1 MRKLTVTLVV
11 ILVVAAL
18 AYSQRTTIAKRIMGR
33 GVEAVMAQD
42 TLGELGDGL
51 HMTICGAGGPM
62 PDIKR
67 SGACV
72 AIIAGDRIF
81 LVDTGTNGV
90 RNLARMRYPL
100 GNIAAVLL
108 THFHSDHIDGLGEVA
123 TLRWVSAANTSPL
136 PVIGP
141 QGVAQVIDGFNTA
154 YELDAGYRHDHHGDT
169 VAPLS
174 GKGMDAVEF
183 PLPAPGDLTTVYE
196 EDGLKIQMLAVNHDP
211 IDPAAAY
218 LFSYEGRTILVSGDT
233 VKSANLQQF
242 AKGVDILLHEALSP
256 EMLGIMHDGAVA
268 TGNKVMAK
276 VTVDVLN
283 YHTSPVEAAEIA
295 RDAGVGELVYY
306 HIVPP
311 LIFPGAEAVWLEGVD
326 EVFENYTLSQD
337 GTSFTLP
344 PNSKDII
351 QTREKI

>member
-1 MRKLTVTLVV
+1 MRKLTITVLV
-11 ILVVAAL
+11 IVVLALL
-18 AYSQRTTIAKRIMGR
+18 AYSQRADIAKRIMSR
-33 GVEAVMAQD
+33 GVEAVMAND
-42 TLGELGDGL
+42 TLVELGDGL
-51 HMTICGAGGPM
+51 HLAICGAGGPM

-72 AIIAGDRIF
+72 AVVAGERIF
-81 LVDTGTNGV
+81 MVDTGTNGL
-90 RNLARMRYPL
+90 RSLARMRYPL
-100 GNIAAVLL
+100 GNVAAVLL
-108 THFHSDHIDGLGEVA
+108 THFHSDHIDGLGETA

-141 QGVAQVIDGFNTA
+141 QGVTEVVGGFNTA
-154 YELDAGYRHDHHGDT
+154 YELDTVYRHEHHGDL

-174 GKGMDAVEF
+174 GKGMVAVEF
-183 PLPAPGDLTTVYE
+183 PLPAPGELTTVYE
-196 EDGLKIQMLAVNHDP
+196 EDGLKIQMLAVDHRP

-218 LFSYEGRTILVSGDT
+218 LFSYQGRTILVSGDT
-233 VKSANLQQF
+233 VKSANLQHF
-242 AKGVDILLHEALSP
+242 ARGVDILVHEALSP

-268 TGNKVMAK
+268 TGNEVMAK

-283 YHTSPVEAAEIA
+283 YHTTPVEAAEIA

-311 LIFPGAEAVWLEGVD
+311 LIFPGAEAAWLEGVD

>member
-1 MRKLTVTLVV
+1 MRKLTITLLVIVV
-11 ILVVAAL
+11 LALL
-18 AYSQRTTIAKRIMGR
+18 AYSQRATIAKRIMSR
-33 GVEAVMAQD
+33 GVEVVMAND
-42 TLGELGDGL
+42 TLAELGDGL
-51 HMTICGAGGPM
+51 HLAICGAGGPM
-62 PDIKR
+62 PDAKR

-72 AIIAGDRIF
+72 AIVAGDRIF
-81 LVDTGTNGV
+81 LVDTGTNGI
-90 RNLARMRYPL
+90 RNLARMRYPV

-108 THFHSDHIDGLGEVA
+108 THFHSDHMDGLGETA
-123 TLRWVSAANTSPL
+123 TLRWVSVGNTSPL

-141 QGVAQVIDGFNTA
+141 QGVTEVVAGFNTA
-154 YELDAGYRHDHHGDT
+154 YELDTGYRHEHHGDL

-174 GKGMDAVEF
+174 GAGMVAVEF
-183 PLPAPGDLTTVYE
+183 PLPALGELTTVYE
-196 EDGLKIQMLAVNHDP
+196 EDGLKIQMLAVDHEP

-218 LFSYEGRTILVSGDT
+218 LFSYQGRTILVSGDT
-233 VKSANLQQF
+233 VKYANLQQF
-242 AKGVDILLHEALSP
+242 AKGVDILVHEALSP

-268 TGNKVMAK
+268 TGNEVMAK

-283 YHTSPVEAAEIA
+283 YHTTPVEAAEIA
-295 RDAGVGELVYY
+295 RDAGVGQLVYY

-311 LIFPGAEAVWLEGVD
+311 LVFPGAEAVWLEGVD

>member
-1 MRKLTVTLVV
+1 MRKLTITVLV
-11 ILVVAAL
+11 IVVLALL
-18 AYSQRTTIAKRIMGR
+18 AYSQRADIAKRIMSR
-33 GVEAVMAQD
+33 GVEAVMAND
-42 TLGELGDGL
+42 TLVELGDGL
-51 HMTICGAGGPM
+51 HLAICGAGGPM

-72 AIIAGDRIF
+72 AVVAGERIF
-81 LVDTGTNGV
+81 MVDTGTNGL
-90 RNLARMRYPL
+90 RSLARMRYPL
-100 GNIAAVLL
+100 GNVAAVLL
-108 THFHSDHIDGLGEVA
+108 THFHSDHIDGLGETA

-141 QGVAQVIDGFNTA
+141 QGVTEVVGGFNTA
-154 YELDAGYRHDHHGDT
+154 YELDTVYRHEHHGDL

-174 GKGMDAVEF
+174 GKGMVAVEF
-183 PLPAPGDLTTVYE
+183 PLPAPGELTTVYE
-196 EDGLKIQMLAVNHDP
+196 EDGLKIQMLAVDHRP

-218 LFSYEGRTILVSGDT
+218 LFSYQGRTILVSGDT
-233 VKSANLQQF
+233 VKSANLQHF
-242 AKGVDILLHEALSP
+242 ARGVDILVHEALSP

-268 TGNKVMAK
+268 TGNEVMAK

-283 YHTSPVEAAEIA
+283 YHTTPVEAAEIA

-311 LIFPGAEAVWLEGVD
+311 LVFPGAEAVWLEGVD

>member
-1 MRKLTVTLVV
+1 MRKLTITVLV
-11 ILVVAAL
+11 IVVLALL
-18 AYSQRTTIAKRIMGR
+18 AYSQRADIAKRIMSR
-33 GVEAVMAQD
+33 GVEVAMANN
-42 TLGELGDGL
+42 TLAELGDGL
-51 HMTICGAGGPM
+51 HLAICGAGGPM

-72 AIIAGDRIF
+72 AVVAGDRIF
-81 LVDTGTNGV
+81 LVDTGTNGL
-90 RNLARMRYPL
+90 RSLARMRYPL
-100 GNIAAVLL
+100 GNVAAVLL
-108 THFHSDHIDGLGEVA
+108 THFHSDHIDGLGETA

-141 QGVAQVIDGFNTA
+141 QGVTEVVGGFNTA
-154 YELDAGYRHDHHGDT
+154 YELDTVYRHEHHGDL

-174 GKGMDAVEF
+174 GKGMVAVEF
-183 PLPAPGDLTTVYE
+183 PLPAPGELTTVYE
-196 EDGLKIQMLAVNHDP
+196 EDGLKIQMLAVDHRP

-218 LFSYEGRTILVSGDT
+218 LFSYQGRTILVSGDT
-233 VKSANLQQF
+233 VKSANLQHF
-242 AKGVDILLHEALSP
+242 ARGVDILVHEALSP

-268 TGNKVMAK
+268 TGNEVMAK

-283 YHTSPVEAAEIA
+283 YHTTPVEAAEIA

-311 LIFPGAEAVWLEGVD
+311 LIFPGAEAAWLEGVD

>member
-1 MRKLTVTLVV
+1 MRKLTIALLV
-11 ILVVAAL
+11 LVLAGAL
-18 AYSQRTTIAKRIMGR
+18 AYSQRATIAKRIMSR
-33 GVEAVMAQD
+33 GIEMAMAQD

-81 LVDTGTNGV
+81 LVDTGTNGM
-90 RNLARMRYPL
+90 RNLARMRYPV
-100 GNIAAVLL
+100 GNVTAVLL
-108 THFHSDHIDGLGEVA
+108 THFHSDHMDGLGETA
-123 TLRWVSAANTSPL
+123 TLRWVSVGNTSPL

-141 QGVAQVIDGFNTA
+141 QGVSQVVAGFNNA
-154 YELDAGYRHDHHGDT
+154 YELDTGYRHDHHGDT

-174 GKGMDAVEF
+174 GKGMEAVEF

-233 VKSANLQQF
+233 VKTANLQHF
-242 AKGVDILLHEALSP
+242 AKGVDILVHEALSP

-268 TGNKVMAK
+268 TGNEVMAK

-311 LIFPGAEAVWLEGVD
+311 LIFPGAEAAWLEGVD

>member
-1 MRKLTVTLVV
+1 MRKLTITLVV
-11 ILVVAAL
+11 ILVAAVL
-18 AYSQRTTIAKRIMGR
+18 AYSQRATIAKRIMSR
-33 GVEAVMAQD
+33 GVEMAMAQD
-42 TLGELGDGL
+42 TLGELGPGL

-72 AIIAGDRIF
+72 AIMAGERIF

-100 GNIAAVLL
+100 GNITAVFL

-123 TLRWVSAANTSPL
+123 TLRWVSVANSSPL

-141 QGVAQVIDGFNTA
+141 QGVKRVVAGFNEA
-154 YELDAGYRHDHHGDT
+154 YELDTGYRHEHHGDD

-174 GKGMDAVEF
+174 GKGMEALEF
-183 PLPAPGDLTTVYE
+183 ALPAQGELTTVYD
-196 EDGLKIQMLAVNHDP
+196 EDGLKIQMLAVGHQP
-211 IDPAAAY
+211 VDPAAAY
-218 LFSYEGRTILVSGDT
+218 LFTYEGRTILVSGDT
-233 VKSANLQQF
+233 VKSANLQRF
-242 AKGVDILLHEALSP
+242 AEGVDILVHEALSP
-256 EMLGIMHDGAVA
+256 ELLGIMHEGAVA
-268 TGNKVMAK
+268 AGNNVMAK
-276 VTVDVLN
+276 VTVDVLD
-283 YHTSPVEAAEIA
+283 YHATPVEAAEIA

-311 LIFPGAEAVWLEGVD
+311 LIFPGAEAAWLEGVD
-326 EVFENYTLSQD
+326 AVFGNYTLSQD

-344 PNSKDII
+344 PNTKEII